1 MYDLD
6 IQNQGEPPLGST
18 ALNAPTG
25 TTGPVL
31 TEDGRLLPLMVNF
44 NSRAVANIFPHL
56 AGQKEKLV
64 DTTPTAYLSRRAG
77 RGSFTGLEAM
87 AAEGAGV
94 VNASESLADALEQ
107 LTPLLT
113 DKSNGQKN
121 EITLVPGKIFDRNNG
136 VVPATSQSLAR
147 TFATEFAG
155 DQSTQKYLADM
166 ANGKFEGLG
175 SDITIGAEYPA
186 PIKPTK
192 QQHPSR
198 VLLQMP
204 NAFIKSTAEKQLL
217 AKIEHDTGTT
227 IESLGLADAVA
238 CALQHSKQDPDTY
251 KGQKTKI
258 YVTRERVDFA
268 TLEPTARPTIGD
280 IPLMVES
287 TVGEPIRIYTGRTP
301 EHAPLVVR
309 VIATDLVPP
318 VPTASAQSLLQH

>member
-1 MYDLD
+1 MYEID
-6 IQNQGEPPLGST
+6 I
-18 ALNAPTG
+18 PTQV

-31 TEDGRLLPLMVNF
+31 TEDGQLLPLRVDF

-64 DTTPTAYLSRRAG
+64 DSNPTAYLSRRAG
-77 RGSFTGLEAM
+77 RASFTGLEAM

-94 VNASESLADALEQ
+94 LNAGESLADALEQ

-113 DKSNGQKN
+113 DKSSGQKN
-121 EITLVPGKIFDRNNG
+121 EITLVPGRIFDRNNA
-136 VVPATSQSLAR
+136 VVKATSQSLAQ
-147 TFATEFAG
+147 TFSTEFAG
-155 DQSTQKYLADM
+155 DLSTQKYLSDM

-175 SDITIGAEYPA
+175 SDMSINASDQPPNKATPQNH
-186 PIKPTK
+186 T
-192 QQHPSR
+192 SR

-217 AKIEHDTGTT
+217 AKIELDTGTT

-238 CALQHSKQDPDTY
+238 CALQHSQQDPDTY

-268 TLEPTARPTIGD
+268 TLEATARPTIGD

-301 EHAPLVVR
+301 EHAPLIVR
-309 VIATDLVPP
+309 VIATDLIPP
-318 VPTASAQSLLQH
+318 APTGSVQSLLQH